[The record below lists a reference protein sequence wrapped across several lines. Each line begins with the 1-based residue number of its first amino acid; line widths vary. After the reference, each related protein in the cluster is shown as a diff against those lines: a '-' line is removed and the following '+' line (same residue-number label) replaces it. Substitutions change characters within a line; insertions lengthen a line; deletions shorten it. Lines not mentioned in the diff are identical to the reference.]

1 MKATGQYRS
10 ILRWVLLI
18 FGLALLNGCFL
29 DSVIG
34 PGYFVRLTENSSG
47 CTQARDFGALE
58 DFAVAEQFRKTH
70 SHEDNVLHTL
80 YYRRDLNE
88 DDARKLR
95 YRFISIWLS
104 CDYRDDALSVTVM
117 NDWEGWQVAAKM
129 EIDRLSDRYVLL
141 LERQYGE
148 GTVREIRKRTGP
160 PF

>member
-1 MKATGQYRS
+1 MRAS
-10 ILRWVLLI
+10 WI
-18 FGLALLNGCFL
+18 
-29 DSVIG
+29 
-34 PGYFVRLTENSSG
+34 RLTENSSG

-58 DFAVAEQFRKTH
+58 DFAVAEQFRKTR
-70 SHEDNVLHTL
+70 SHEDNVLYTR

-88 DDARKLR
+88 EDVRKLR

-104 CDYRDDALSVTVM
+104 CDYRDDALSITVM

-129 EIDRLSDRYVLL
+129 EIDRLSDRYVIL